1 MKRIIAV
8 RHAKASNPD
17 YGQKD
22 FDRPLAD
29 RGKKDAKD
37 MGAKLYGEGIVI
49 DRFVTSPA
57 KRARSTCKAF
67 VQEYNRLK
75 EEIIN
80 AEKLYNAP
88 MSAFY
93 EIIEKLDNSND
104 NVAVFAHNPGITDFV
119 NSLCEDVHVD
129 DMPTCAVFSV
139 EADIADWKD
148 FKRAKKTFIF
158 FEYPKLFGSL

>member
-57 KRARSTCKAF
+57 KRARRTCKAF
-67 VQEYNRLK
+67 AEEYNRSK
-75 EEIIN
+75 EEIVEV
-80 AEKLYNAP
+80 EKLYNAP
-88 MSAFY
+88 MNVFY
-93 EIIEKLDNSND
+93 EVTEHLDNSLD
-104 NVAVFAHNPGITDFV
+104 NVALFAHNPGITDFV

-148 FKRAKKTFIF
+148 FKRAKKTFVF
-158 FEYPKLFGSL
+158 FEYPKLFSSL